1 MNLQFDH
8 GMGTENSSKSES
20 TPLASLHKRLASV
33 VQLDNQ
39 VFKEKVAKR
48 LKIQLPKPKEAKQAN
63 QSMQKPNSAQSPDP
77 KRQVNQ

>member
-8 GMGTENSSKSES
+8 GMDTENSTQSDS
-20 TPLASLHKRLASV
+20 TPLASLQKRLASV

-48 LKIQLPKPKEAKQAN
+48 FKIQLPKPKEAKQAS
-63 QSMQKPNSAQSPDP
+63 QSTQKPNSAQSPDP
-77 KRQVNQ
+77 KRLVNQ